1 MLCYD
6 HLLVQW
12 GVRANHQVAS
22 SPHHAEIT
30 QQFFCSSNWDFGS
43 NTQQHIKS
51 ALHAAVLNSLL
62 AAMLAAVKTPL

>member
-1 MLCYD
+1 
-6 HLLVQW
+6 
-12 GVRANHQVAS
+12 VAR